1 MPQNFIESRREQG
14 FLLPPDVR
22 DWLAS
27 DHLAWFVI
35 DAVKGM
41 DVRAFYAAYRA
52 DGHGAAAYEPSVMV
66 TVILFAFATGVRSS
80 RAIERHCREHVA
92 FRVITGNLVPD
103 HVTVARFI
111 CRHQRALSGLFT
123 DVLKLCHEAGLVK
136 RGVVSIDGTRIAGN
150 ANPDVNFHFEQIAR
164 EVLAEV
170 TATDEAEDAQLG
182 EARGDELPEQLRTA
196 EGRREFLR
204 QARERLLGDDGSAEG
219 VSEAAET
226 GEEAGEE
233 AIGEREADAPDEEPE
248 DCALTEQSD
257 GEAENEE
264 PERRSTPEFCFDSS
278 HITDA
283 GGGRRRWLSEAK
295 RQLERHRWD
304 NPDPISRSRV
314 ERLLLALERLEAEL
328 SAERAGNEA
337 YEAYRQQGRMRDGRR
352 FGRPPDPHLPPQ
364 VPEGKVNVTDP
375 DSRPIPIGFG
385 FVQGYNAQTAVNE
398 HQVVLAAEITNLSTD
413 FSQLSPMVAAVLREL
428 GRAGIDQKLLDAVAA
443 DAGYW
448 NEQQM
453 DDVVNNRH
461 IPVLVAPDKGSRGT
475 PKRWQNEPR
484 ANWMRTVLTSDH
496 GRERYAKRKQT
507 VEPLYGDTKHNKG
520 FIRFHRRGRI
530 KVRTEFRLLMM
541 AHNLTKVHRAQ
552 IATPAA

>member
-1 MPQNFIESRREQG
+1 
-14 FLLPPDVR
+14 
-22 DWLAS
+22 
-27 DHLAWFVI
+27 
-35 DAVKGM
+35 
-41 DVRAFYAAYRA
+41 
-52 DGHGAAAYEPSVMV
+52 MV

-80 RAIERHCREHVA
+80 RAIERHCRERVA

-103 HVTVARFI
+103 HVTVARFV
-111 CRHQRALSGLFT
+111 CRHQQALSGLFT
-123 DVLKLCHEAGLVK
+123 DVLKLCDEAGLVK

-170 TATDEAEDAQLG
+170 RATDEPEDQELG

-204 QARERLLGDDGSAEG
+204 QARERLLGDDAGAEG
-219 VSEAAET
+219 VSEDAET
-226 GEEAGEE
+226 GGEAGEE
-233 AIGEREADAPDEEPE
+233 TIGEREADAPDVEPE
-248 DCALTEQSD
+248 DCAWQSD
-257 GEAENEE
+257 AEGENEE
-264 PERRSTPEFCFDSS
+264 PERRSTPEFEFDSS
-278 HITDA
+278 QITDA

-295 RQLERHRWD
+295 RQIEQHRWD

-314 ERLLLALERLEAEL
+314 ERWLLALERLEAEL
-328 SAERAGNEA
+328 AAECAGNEA
-337 YEAYRQQGRMRDGRR
+337 YEAYREQGRMRDGRR
-352 FGRPPDPHLPPQ
+352 FGRPPDPHQPPQ
-364 VPEGKVNVTDP
+364 IPEGKVNVTDP

-398 HQVVLAAEITNLSTD
+398 QQIVLAAEITNLSTD
-413 FSQLSPMVAAVLREL
+413 FSQLSPMVAAVLLEL
-428 GRAGIDQKLLDAVAA
+428 GRAGIDPKLLDAVAA

-461 IPVLVAPDKGSRGT
+461 LPVLVAPDKGSRGT

-484 ANWMRTVLTSDH
+484 ANWMRTVLKSDN

-530 KVRTEFRLLMM
+530 KVRTEFRLLRM
-541 AHNLTKVHRAQ
+541 AHNLTKAHRHQ
-552 IATPAA
+552 IATVAA

>member
-22 DWLAS
+22 DWLAP

-35 DAVKGM
+35 DAVEDM
-41 DVRAFYAAYRA
+41 EVSAFYAAYRA
-52 DGHGAAAYEPSVMV
+52 DGQGRAAYEPSLMV
-66 TVILFAFATGVRSS
+66 ALVLYAFASGVRSS
-80 RAIERHCREHVA
+80 RAIERHCRENVA

-111 CRHQRALSGLFT
+111 CRHQQALSDLFT
-123 DVLKLCHEAGLVK
+123 DVLRLCARAGLVK
-136 RGVVSIDGTRIAGN
+136 SGVVSIDGTRIAGN
-150 ANPDVNFHFEQIAR
+150 ANPDVNFPFEQIAR

-170 TATDEAEDAQLG
+170 RATDEAEDEEFG
-182 EARGDELPEQLRTA
+182 EARGDELPEELRSA

-204 QARERLLGDDGSAEG
+204 RARRQLDREEQ
-219 VSEAAET
+219 SEEP
-226 GEEAGEE
+226 GP
-233 AIGEREADAPDEEPE
+233 IGGRDEEPE
-248 DCALTEQSD
+248 V
-257 GEAENEE
+257 EE
-264 PERRSTPEFCFDSS
+264 PERESAPAFSFDSGK
-278 HITDA
+278 ITDA

-295 RQLERHRWD
+295 RQLEQHRWD
-304 NPDPISRSRV
+304 RPDPIVRSRI

-328 SAERAGNEA
+328 SAECAGNEA
-337 YEAYRQQGRMRDGRR
+337 YETYRRQGRMRDGRR
-352 FGRPPDPHLPPQ
+352 FGRPPDPHRPPEI
-364 VPEGKVNVTDP
+364 PEGKVNVTDP

-413 FSQLSPMVAAVLREL
+413 FSQLSPMVAAVLLEL
-428 GRAGIDQKLLDAVAA
+428 GRAGIDQNLLEAVAA

-461 IPVLVAPDKGSRGT
+461 LPVLVAPDKGTRGT

-484 ANWMRTVLTSDH
+484 ANWMRTVLKSDN

-520 FIRFHRRGRI
+520 FIRFHRRGRT
-530 KVRTEFRLLMM
+530 KVRTEFRLLMI
-541 AHNLTKVHRAQ
+541 AHNLTKAHRAQ
-552 IATPAA
+552 IATMAA